1 MKIIIILAFIVF
13 DFISGIILAMKKG
26 KFTSRGMKKGLYN
39 KSGELM
45 LLALAY
51 MISFTM
57 QYFKIGYSNSFYIVV
72 STYIIIMEISSI
84 VENIGMIYPKLV
96 PTVIKKCFKSLK
108 GSEEN
113 ESK

>member
-1 MKIIIILAFIVF
+1 MKIIIVLTFIIF

-39 KSGELM
+39 KSGELL

-51 MISFTM
+51 MVSFTM
-57 QYFKIGYSNSFYIVV
+57 KYFEIGYSSSFYIVV
-72 STYIIIMEISSI
+72 STYIIVMEISSI
-84 VENIGMIYPKLV
+84 VENIGQINPKLV
-96 PTVIKKCFKSLK
+96 PAVIKKCFKSLR